1 MIGLTG
7 GIASG
12 KSTVTKRLRELGAF
26 VADADIVS
34 REAIDFPE
42 ARARIAEEF
51 GADVYFEDGTLDRAA
66 LAAKAFA
73 SEESTERLNSILHP
87 VIASRLAEM
96 AGEAASRYPLVFV
109 DAALLIE
116 AGFDRLCD
124 GVWLIT
130 ANTETRINR
139 IMERDGLTRE
149 QAELRIARQMP
160 DEQKRAYASVV
171 IENDGTL
178 DELIEKTDAAYE
190 NELFGSSELDEI
202 RDIYEE

>member
-1 MIGLTG
+1 M
-7 GIASG
+7 
-12 KSTVTKRLRELGAF
+12 
-26 VADADIVS
+26 
-34 REAIDFPE
+34 
-42 ARARIAEEF
+42 
-51 GADVYFEDGTLDRAA
+51 
-66 LAAKAFA
+66 
-73 SEESTERLNSILHP
+73 
-87 VIASRLAEM
+87 
-96 AGEAASRYPLVFV
+96 FV

-202 RDIYEE
+202 RDVYEE